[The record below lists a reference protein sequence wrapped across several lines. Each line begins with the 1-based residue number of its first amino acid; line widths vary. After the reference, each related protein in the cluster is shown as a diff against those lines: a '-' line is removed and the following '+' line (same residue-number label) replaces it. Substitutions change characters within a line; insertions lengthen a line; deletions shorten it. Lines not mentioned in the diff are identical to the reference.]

1 MRRFELA
8 LTGLLVPLDLIG
20 AIIGVYFA
28 NHLRTEL
35 NILPIDGSRIS
46 YPGFAFLI
54 WYFPLLV
61 FFFAHNRLYVLKET
75 SKWVQ
80 QLFRVI
86 SATASAAMLQFM
98 VILVGR
104 TPYVALHFP
113 IWEQWANRVSILT
126 IFYFWGLTI
135 LAVTILRWLYRI
147 LINQLSIRKIGR
159 RRLVIIGNTKAA
171 AVLYAEA
178 TQRPALG
185 YWIVGVIATRE
196 NGIDLPLAGK
206 LEDAEN
212 IIARLKPDEVLQA
225 DTELSERTV
234 LSLIE
239 AAHDNQAE
247 FLFAPNLFEVRAA
260 NVRVS
265 TLGDMPLLEL
275 RRTPLDGWGMII
287 KRILD
292 ISLSLS
298 LIILTMPILFLTAFL
313 VKLQDG
319 GPVLFGQ
326 NRISGGKPFRILKF
340 RSMVADAESMD
351 ERLRLEANE
360 RQGPLFKMRNDPRVT
375 KLGKFLRR
383 SRIDELP
390 QLFNVFVG
398 EMSLI
403 GPRPHLAKEVEK
415 YGKQHRKVLAIKSGM
430 TGISQI
436 SGSSDLNFEEEVRL
450 DTYYI
455 ENWSMLKD
463 LEILIKTPFVI
474 IFKDRSGC

>member
-1 MRRFELA
+1 M
-8 LTGLLVPLDLIG
+8 
-20 AIIGVYFA
+20 
-28 NHLRTEL
+28 
-35 NILPIDGSRIS
+35 
-46 YPGFAFLI
+46 
-54 WYFPLLV
+54 
-61 FFFAHNRLYVLKET
+61 
-75 SKWVQ
+75 
-80 QLFRVI
+80 
-86 SATASAAMLQFM
+86 
-98 VILVGR
+98 
-104 TPYVALHFP
+104 
-113 IWEQWANRVSILT
+113 
-126 IFYFWGLTI
+126 
-135 LAVTILRWLYRI
+135 TILRWLYRI

-313 VKLQDG
+313 IKLQDG